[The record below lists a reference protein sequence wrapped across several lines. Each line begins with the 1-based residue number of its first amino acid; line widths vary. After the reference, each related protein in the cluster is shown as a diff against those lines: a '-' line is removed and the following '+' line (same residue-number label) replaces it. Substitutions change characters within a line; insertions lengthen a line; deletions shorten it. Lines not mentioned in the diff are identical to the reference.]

1 MTTTNPFQPGS
12 SAVERADA
20 LLTRW
25 GQRLS
30 PADKPVP
37 PDTAKPMPSE
47 TQGKA
52 VQQAD
57 SLLGRMGHRM
67 SGRGLVEAAAH
78 VYVALAAK
86 TGEMVDPIVKTWR
99 QSVDQA
105 RRQQEQQ
112 TAQAQGTSGA
122 HRKEADEKEGETAL
136 KKTAGAATE
145 AAGTAA

>member
-1 MTTTNPFQPGS
+1 M
-12 SAVERADA
+12 ERADA

-57 SLLGRMGHRM
+57 SLLGRLGQQMN
-67 SGRGLVEAAAH
+67 GRGLVRMTAR

-86 TGEMVDPIVKTWR
+86 TGEVVDPVVKTWQ
-99 QSVDQA
+99 QSVDEA
-105 RRQQEQQ
+105 RQQQEQQ
-112 TAQAQGTSGA
+112 AAQAQGTPGA
-122 HRKEADEKEGETAL
+122 HREEADEKEGEGAL